1 MLWEPAASCSW
12 TKATAVA
19 AGRDVWGAVGVVLCV
34 FSLDDEEGILLD
46 SWLTY
51 GCEGLSLS
59 QDFAGCGYF

>member
-1 MLWEPAASCSW
+1 MAIYTLMNDIFQAFQMEVLME
-12 TKATAVA
+12 KG
-19 AGRDVWGAVGVVLCV
+19 AG
-34 FSLDDEEGILLD
+34 EGILLD